1 MKPNDNYDDASQD
14 RGPNQDQDQD
24 QDLDD
29 ENPKSNSEF
38 AAMLE
43 ESFKKKA
50 KRYSVG
56 DKVKGEVLVV
66 GKEDVFVSIGSAK
79 DGVVPRRELSDPSGM
94 ATCKVGDVLDLYVTV
109 VRGSEIFLSPNP
121 TSKNLADDLEDAFD
135 MMLPVDGRV
144 AEVCKGGF
152 RVSIMG
158 KLAFCPISQ
167 MDLKFVEQPDEYVGK
182 RFEFKITQF
191 SEGGRNIVVSRRK
204 LLEEQQET
212 SAATFSQERKVGD
225 VIPGRVSRLEK
236 FGAFVEIA
244 PGVDGLLHVS
254 ELAWS
259 RVGDPSEVVQP
270 GQEVS
275 VKIIK
280 IEGGGGEKLKISL
293 SLKQVG
299 DKPESVG
306 QSQAGSLAQSL
317 AANDPWMKIAEKY
330 PVGAV
335 VSGKVERKASYGL
348 FVSLDGAVT
357 GLLPK
362 SKAAENPDFPFAKLK
377 IGDPVTVQIAE
388 VRPSERRIS
397 LSPPG
402 EDNGEADWKSYSGK
416 AASTSGTSMGT
427 LGGAFGDKLKA
438 SLEKKKK

>member
-1 MKPNDNYDDASQD
+1 
-14 RGPNQDQDQD
+14 
-24 QDLDD
+24 
-29 ENPKSNSEF
+29 
-38 AAMLE
+38 MLE
-43 ESFKKKA
+43 ESFKKKP
-50 KRYSVG
+50 KRFSVG

-66 GKEDVFVSIGSAK
+66 GKEDVFVSIGSAGQSR
-79 DGVVPRRELSDPSGM
+79 DGIVPRRELSDAQG
-94 ATCKVGDVLDLYVTV
+94 ACKHKVGDILDLYVTV
-109 VRGSEIFLSPNP
+109 VRGNDVFLSPNP

-135 MMLPVDGRV
+135 MMLAVEGRV

-158 KLAFCPISQ
+158 KLAFCPVSQ
-167 MDLKFVEQPDEYVGK
+167 MDLKFVEQPEEYVGK

-204 LLEEQQET
+204 LLEEQQEL
-212 SAATFSQERKVGD
+212 SAATFSQDRKVGD

-270 GQEVS
+270 GQELS

-293 SLKQVG
+293 SLKQVEG
-299 DKPESVG
+299 RPDAPAEG
-306 QSQAGSLAQSL
+306 REAGSASNSSNTSGPSDPSHSWMQIAQ
-317 AANDPWMKIAEKY
+317 KY
-330 PVGAV
+330 PVGSV
-335 VSGKVERKASYGL
+335 VQGKVERKASYGL
-348 FVSLDGAVT
+348 FVSLEGNIT

-377 IGDPVTVQIAE
+377 IGDSVKVQISE
-388 VRPSERRIS
+388 VRASERRIS

-402 EDNGEADWKSYSGK
+402 EDNGDADWKTFSAQNTATKSG
-416 AASTSGTSMGT
+416 SLGT
-427 LGGAFGDKLKA
+427 LGGSWGDQLKA
-438 SLEKKKK
+438 SLAKGKEPGSTSKKK